1 MRSMRCQTS
10 CEKLLRGDFLTEEE
24 VINEEELP
32 LPMAPIVRLMKKNL
46 DKDKLIK
53 SQVKIAMNKW
63 LGEICERVAKTMNM
77 IPYTSVDLA
86 AFKEAIKTYE
96 DLEEMQK
103 EKERVVAS
111 LEKIKQDCDSL
122 IRDFN
127 RKFD

>member
-1 MRSMRCQTS
+1 MA
-10 CEKLLRGDFLTEEE
+10 EEE
-24 VINEEELP
+24 TINEEELP

-63 LGEICERVAKTMNM
+63 LGEMCERVSRVMNTN
-77 IPYTSVDLA
+77 PYTSIDMA

-96 DLEEMQK
+96 DLEEMK
-103 EKERVVAS
+103 REKERIVVS

-122 IRDFN
+122 IRDIN

>member
-1 MRSMRCQTS
+1 
-10 CEKLLRGDFLTEEE
+10 LTEEE

-32 LPMAPIVRLMKKNL
+32 LPMAPLVRLMKKNL

-53 SQVKIAMNKW
+53 SQVKISMNKW
-63 LGEICERVAKTMNM
+63 LGEMCERVSRAMNLN
-77 IPYTSVDLA
+77 PYTSIDLA

-103 EKERVVAS
+103 EKERIVVS

-122 IRDFN
+122 IRDIN